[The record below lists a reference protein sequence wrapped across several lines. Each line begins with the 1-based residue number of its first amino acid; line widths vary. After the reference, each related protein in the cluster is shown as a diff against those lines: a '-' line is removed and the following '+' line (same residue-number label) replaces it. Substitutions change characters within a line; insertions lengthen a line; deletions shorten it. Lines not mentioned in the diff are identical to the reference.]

1 MLMEVWGS
9 QAALLRVLA
18 TFKTDTSFFDT
29 LSLTNPKA
37 LEIPDAENDLSREL
51 ELFVP
56 LSHPTISPT
65 NP

>member
-1 MLMEVWGS
+1 
-9 QAALLRVLA
+9 LLRVLA

-51 ELFVP
+51 ELFVYIRTP
-56 LSHPTISPT
+56 LL
-65 NP
+65 